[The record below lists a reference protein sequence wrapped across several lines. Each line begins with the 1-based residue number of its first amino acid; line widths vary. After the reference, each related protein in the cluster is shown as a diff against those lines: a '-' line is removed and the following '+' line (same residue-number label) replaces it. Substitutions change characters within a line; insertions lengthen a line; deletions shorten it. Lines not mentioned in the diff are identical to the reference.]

1 MSVHQ
6 SVRRLG
12 HELIACLI
20 GLSAGTVITTA
31 VIGQLE
37 PKLQGS
43 PALLAVSMVGFA
55 ICLIASVVA
64 VAIEETDIVAHMEA
78 R

>member
-20 GLSAGTVITTA
+20 GLSAGTVIATA
-31 VIGQLE
+31 ILGQLE
-37 PKLQGS
+37 PELQGS
-43 PALLAVSMVGFA
+43 TALLAISMVGFA
-55 ICLIASVVA
+55 LCLIASVAA
-64 VAIEETDIVAHMEA
+64 VALEEADAIARLEA